1 MKKIGRQIMKIVNS
15 LNHEIRW
22 RYSNLYQSLSEHR
35 AHIILET
42 LRVDSKSHNM
52 AQGSMKVSD
61 YVNSRRGT

>member
-22 RYSNLYQSLSEHR
+22 RYSNLYQSLTEHR
-35 AHIILET
+35 VHSILEN
-42 LRVDSKSHNM
+42 LRIDSESHNM
-52 AQGSMKVSD
+52 AQGSMRVSD